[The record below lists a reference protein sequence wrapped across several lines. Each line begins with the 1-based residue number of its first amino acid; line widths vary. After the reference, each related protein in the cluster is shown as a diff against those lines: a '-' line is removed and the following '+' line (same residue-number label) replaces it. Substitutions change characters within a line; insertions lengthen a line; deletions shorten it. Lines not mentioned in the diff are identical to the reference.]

1 MLEGKNE
8 REGYLENQVD
18 AHVVGP
24 IKKGYRENYL
34 KYKQKK
40 AMKKKLENEKKKITI
55 DDVISLSESLDENF
69 TSVAGPRKVYLRLVF

>member
-24 IKKGYRENYL
+24 NKKGYREIYL

-40 AMKKKLENEKKKITI
+40 AMKKKLENEKKKITN
-55 DDVISLSESLDENF
+55 DDVIFLSESLDENF